1 MSKIVVKDLMRV
13 YKTSKSEVIALRG
26 LNLDV
31 EEGEIVTIMGP
42 SGCGKTTLL
51 NLIGG
56 LDRPTAGSIM
66 VDGQNIVNFSDNEL
80 IRYRREDVGFVFQF
94 FNLVPTL
101 TTYENVDLP
110 LRLAGKSGSYRKERV
125 EELLA
130 LVDMNERTDHKPD
143 ELSGGEQQRVAL
155 ATALANDP
163 KVILADEPTGE
174 LDTKTGRE
182 VLQLFKTLRDK
193 YHKTE
198 IIVTHDLRIS
208 EFADRSLTI
217 IDGLITGQEDEFEA
231 RRKEKYEE
239 FQKAL
244 DMSISKPPSSKQP
257 SS

>member
-1 MSKIVVKDLMRV
+1 MTNIVVKDLIRV
-13 YKTSKSEVIALRG
+13 YKTGKSEVIALRG

-31 EEGEIVTIMGP
+31 KDGEIVTIMGP

-56 LDRPTAGSIM
+56 LDRPTAGSIT

-80 IRYRREDVGFVFQF
+80 VRYRREDVGFVFQF

-101 TTYENVDLP
+101 TTYENVELP
-110 LRLAGKSGSYRKERV
+110 MRLAAKSGPYRKERV

-130 LVDMNERTDHKPD
+130 LVDMNERAEHKPD

-244 DMSISKPPSSKQP
+244 DMPISKPPSSKQP

>member
-13 YKTSKSEVIALRG
+13 YKTGKSEVIALRG

-101 TTYENVDLP
+101 TTYENVELP

-130 LVDMNERTDHKPD
+130 LVDMNERAEHKPD

-155 ATALANDP
+155 ATALSNDP

-244 DMSISKPPSSKQP
+244 DMPISKPPSSKQP